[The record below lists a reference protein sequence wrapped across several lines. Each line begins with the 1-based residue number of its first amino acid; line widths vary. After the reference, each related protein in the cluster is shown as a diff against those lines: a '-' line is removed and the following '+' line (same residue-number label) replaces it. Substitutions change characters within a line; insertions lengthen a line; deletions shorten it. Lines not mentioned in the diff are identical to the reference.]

1 MPPLGEGGDAGV
13 RGKMGTPGPFGAGS
27 VPARAGTERCGPRQR
42 APPPAAVGPKLRPPP
57 GPCTLGWSRQFWGG
71 GCLRSCVYPDQE
83 KEGAVTFS
91 DCGQGTAAASLGG
104 SGDVRRGLEGEAAP
118 QDALSRPARSWKAQS
133 CVLSAFLGGAAGWQ
147 RGWGAGVV
155 GGDGWGALPP
165 SPLAS
170 ARRKADG
177 EVRFSR
183 LPLGPPSS

>member
-1 MPPLGEGGDAGV
+1 M
-13 RGKMGTPGPFGAGS
+13 
-27 VPARAGTERCGPRQR
+27 
-42 APPPAAVGPKLRPPP
+42 
-57 GPCTLGWSRQFWGG
+57 
-71 GCLRSCVYPDQE
+71 
-83 KEGAVTFS
+83 TFS

-118 QDALSRPARSWKAQS
+118 QDALSRPERSQRALS
-133 CVLSAFLGGAAGWQ
+133 CFRSAFLGVAADG
-147 RGWGAGVV
+147 RGAGGRGESGEDRW
-155 GGDGWGALPP
+155 GGPSP